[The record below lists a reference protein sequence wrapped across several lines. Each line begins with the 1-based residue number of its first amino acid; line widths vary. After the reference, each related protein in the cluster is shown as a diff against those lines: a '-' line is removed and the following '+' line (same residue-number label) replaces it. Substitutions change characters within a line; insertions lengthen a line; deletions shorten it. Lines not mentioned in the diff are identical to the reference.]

1 MNDSGDFT
9 HRPRA
14 IDPRVARAQATGIGQ
29 CMSESL
35 RTGMNRAQRVVDQ
48 CAPGCMTPVP
58 VNEGFPARTPD
69 MPAAV
74 DTLSSSAPV
83 PLVLG
88 SWRRGAGGGRLY

>member
-1 MNDSGDFT
+1 MNDSGSFT

-29 CMSESL
+29 CMGESL

-48 CAPGCMTPVP
+48 CAPGCMAPVP

-69 MPAAV
+69 MPMAV
-74 DTLSSSAPV
+74 DTLPGAPA
-83 PLVLG
+83 PLGLG
-88 SWRRGAGGGRLY
+88 TWRRGAGGGRLY